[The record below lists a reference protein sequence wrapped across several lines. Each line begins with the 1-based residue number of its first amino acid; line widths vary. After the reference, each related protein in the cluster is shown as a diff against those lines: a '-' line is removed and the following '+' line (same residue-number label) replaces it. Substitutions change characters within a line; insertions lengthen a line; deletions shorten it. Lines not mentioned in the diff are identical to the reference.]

1 MWTAPRTWRWCS
13 STTPPRICTTG
24 TAATSISRPT
34 SSSRCPRPPAR
45 RPEGRTDDEN
55 RRHPDHDRDHGPRGV
70 RRRGGGAVPARHP
83 PLPKDP
89 VDVNAAP
96 GEHLE
101 EEPQEERGP
110 RGSRDTGSDEP
121 SGGPVDRP
129 AGGTDEDA
137 DTSVRP
143 QEAQDPA
150 APDLQSGG

>member
-1 MWTAPRTWRWCS
+1 V
-13 STTPPRICTTG
+13 ST
-24 TAATSISRPT
+24 
-34 SSSRCPRPPAR
+34 
-45 RPEGRTDDEN
+45 
-55 RRHPDHDRDHGPRGV
+55 V
-70 RRRGGGAVPARHP
+70 
-83 PLPKDP
+83 
-89 VDVNAAP
+89 P

-121 SGGPVDRP
+121 SGGPADRP

-143 QEAQDPA
+143 QAAQDPA